1 GEQATTVEFKIL
13 GVKTGELTF
22 GHRAKSRMAIAV
34 SSFKDYV
41 KKLSQDLVEID
52 YNRRRDRIIGEAHTV
67 VAEVAGKIVQDEWLV
82 DWIANSTEW
91 PRPMLGS
98 FDQRFLHLPREILTT
113 VMRDHQRYF
122 AVEKVGPSGARP
134 DAQADLAPH
143 FVAVLNMDSDE
154 KGLIRQGHQR
164 VLTA

>member
-1 GEQATTVEFKIL
+1 MGE
-13 GVKTGELTF
+13 
-22 GHRAKSRMAIAV
+22 S
-34 SSFKDYV
+34 
-41 KKLSQDLVEID
+41 
-52 YNRRRDRIIGEAHTV
+52 
-67 VAEVAGKIVQDEWLV
+67 AGKIVQDEWLV

-98 FDQRFLHLPREILTT
+98 FDERFLHLPREILIT

-122 AVEKVGPSGARP
+122 AVEDEQGNLR
-134 DAQADLAPH
+134 PH

-164 VLTA
+164 VLTARFRDAEFFWNCRPEDSPARPLAPAR